1 MHLTNRKGPEV
12 IARTTDLSKVVHP
25 ETHMR
30 VTWLLVA
37 GLFLLR
43 IPLYT
48 GIPIFAP
55 DATVWADPLFEIG
68 TYFLTALLIWW
79 ERERLSDFHID
90 KLVLMLFILGK
101 PLELLLYQ
109 MQIPFT
115 YPARSA
121 AYLLYL
127 PIAIGLGLAL
137 LLARPKLPKLSA
149 RFWGWM
155 IIGILGG
162 IALGVYFGSVMKA
175 NNVQSGA
182 GGITLELL
190 VFLPIQQMLYAGL
203 AEEPFFRGFLWGSL
217 RKTGLKDVWIW
228 LIQAGLFWLGHFYAL
243 TNGAPWSF
251 WLIVPVGGLILGLLA
266 WRSRS
271 IATSM
276 LAHGLA
282 NGLGQIVGFYS

>member
-1 MHLTNRKGPEV
+1 
-12 IARTTDLSKVVHP
+12 
-25 ETHMR
+25 MR
-30 VTWLLVA
+30 VAWLLVA

-48 GIPIFAP
+48 SIPIFAP
-55 DATVWADPLFEIG
+55 DAAAWADPLFEIG
-68 TYFLTALLIWW
+68 TYLLTAFLIWW
-79 ERERLSDFHID
+79 ERKRLADFHID
-90 KLVLMLFILGK
+90 KLVLIIFIVGK

-109 MQIPFT
+109 MQVPFT
-115 YPARSA
+115 YPSRSA
-121 AYLLYL
+121 VYLLYL
-127 PIAIGLGLAL
+127 PIAIGLGIAL
-137 LLARPKLPKLSA
+137 LLARPILPKLRA
-149 RFWGWM
+149 RLLGWT

-162 IALGVYFGSVMKA
+162 IALGVYVGSVIKA
-175 NNVQSGA
+175 NNIQSGA
-182 GGITLELL
+182 GNVTLELL
-190 VFLPIQQMLYAGL
+190 VFLPIQQMLYAGI

-228 LIQAGLFWLGHFYAL
+228 LIPAGLFWLGHFYAL

-251 WLIVPVGGLILGLLA
+251 WLIVPVGGLVLGLLA